1 MDIPVLRTW
10 ISGEPEQSTG
20 RKPLVTVD
28 PNDLT
33 ELPTSTESSS
43 DQLEDALAQS
53 WNNHERAAWQSLPIE
68 EKAEVFERFAV
79 GLEQRSERI
88 AYLDALNSGVPISV
102 TRLICSGNASIVRDA
117 IRRAEEA
124 NKTVVLPA
132 NHSKV
137 RLLRIPWGPTALITP
152 WNAPSPMIVKKMAFA
167 LAAGAPVIV
176 KPSTIAP
183 HSAELIAEAAAEAG
197 FPSGTWSLIRGGGE
211 LGRAL
216 VGDSRVRAVSMTGST
231 DVGRDIALRTIGRFT
246 RLQLELGSNNPALVR
261 SDADIEKTA
270 IALISGAWKLSGQWC
285 EAPRH
290 VFAHKDVYEDLLIAL
305 KEESR
310 RWRVGSSLDELTQI
324 GPVAT
329 RQRQTSLSDQRS
341 ELVASGAQI
350 FHEHDVPAEGSF
362 FPATIMRANG
372 SRPDGEIFGPL
383 LLVEQVGS
391 DQEGLIAASQG
402 NVGLAAYVF
411 SEDTAAA
418 HHLAERLPAGEV
430 KINGT
435 SVLDMAQNSEQSFF
449 GESGLGGHGD
459 DRLLD
464 FFTGSR
470 VVGED
475 KPGMPL

>member
-1 MDIPVLRTW
+1 
-10 ISGEPEQSTG
+10 
-20 RKPLVTVD
+20 
-28 PNDLT
+28 
-33 ELPTSTESSS
+33 
-43 DQLEDALAQS
+43 
-53 WNNHERAAWQSLPIE
+53 
-68 EKAEVFERFAV
+68 
-79 GLEQRSERI
+79 
-88 AYLDALNSGVPISV
+88 
-102 TRLICSGNASIVRDA
+102 
-117 IRRAEEA
+117 
-124 NKTVVLPA
+124 
-132 NHSKV
+132 
-137 RLLRIPWGPTALITP
+137 
-152 WNAPSPMIVKKMAFA
+152 MIVKKMAFA

-197 FPSGTWSLIRGGGE
+197 FPAGTWSFIRGGAE
-211 LGRAL
+211 VGRAL
-216 VGDSRVRAVSMTGST
+216 VSDSRVRAVSMTGST
-231 DVGRDIALRTIGRFT
+231 EVGRDIALRAIGRFT

-261 SDADIEKTA
+261 SDADIKKTA
-270 IALISGAWKLSGQWC
+270 TALISGAWKLSGQWC

-305 KEESR
+305 QEESHQ
-310 RWRVGSSLDELTQI
+310 WRVGSSLDELTQI

-329 RQRQTSLSDQRS
+329 RQRQTSLSAQRS
-341 ELVASGAQI
+341 ELVSSGAQI
-350 FHEHDVPAEGSF
+350 FHEHHVPTEGSF

-372 SRPDGEIFGPL
+372 ARPEGEVFGPL

-391 DQEGLIAASQG
+391 DQEGLVAASHG